1 MVPYVYSLSYEKNVG
16 LELLIQTSCHCRP
29 SRGVLIYGRTYP
41 RDSQLKTQLNSHKSR
56 ALSTMNVQSK
66 PVIRDLKGLA
76 DFVPYL
82 GYPLL
87 PTLIF
92 SDKSRQFHNVNNNFM
107 NDKDKTPMTM
117 IELSTYNINTTIQVH
132 NIPYI
137 EVPYSEVQM

>member
-1 MVPYVYSLSYEKNVG
+1 MLNRKSIYIFIARSLAC
-16 LELLIQTSCHCRP
+16 IT
-29 SRGVLIYGRTYP
+29 I
-41 RDSQLKTQLNSHKSR
+41 
-56 ALSTMNVQSK
+56 QSK

-92 SDKSRQFHNVNNNFM
+92 SEKSRQFHNVNNNFM

-132 NIPYI
+132 NIPYT

>member
-1 MVPYVYSLSYEKNVG
+1 MS
-16 LELLIQTSCHCRP
+16 LLIES
-29 SRGVLIYGRTYP
+29 GEY
-41 RDSQLKTQLNSHKSR
+41 D
-56 ALSTMNVQSK
+56 VQSK
-66 PVIRDLKGLA
+66 PDIRDLKGLA

-92 SDKSRQFHNVNNNFM
+92 SEKSRQFHNVNNNFM

>member
-1 MVPYVYSLSYEKNVG
+1 M
-16 LELLIQTSCHCRP
+16 LIKFDIHSFIKPVDVARA
-29 SRGVLIYGRTYP
+29 IYI
-41 RDSQLKTQLNSHKSR
+41 
-56 ALSTMNVQSK
+56 QSK

-92 SDKSRQFHNVNNNFM
+92 SEKNKQFHNVNNNFM

-117 IELSTYNINTTIQVH
+117 IELST
-132 NIPYI
+132 
-137 EVPYSEVQM
+137 